1 MKTVH
6 EVSALTGVSIRTLQY
21 YDRIGLLP
29 PAAHSAAGY
38 RLYDDAALRR
48 LQEILLLR
56 ELEFPLR
63 DIRAML
69 ARPDFDRGLALRQQL
84 TLLRLKKEHIEN
96 LITLAEELQSKG
108 EHTMDFKAFDKSR
121 LTQYAEEA
129 KRTWG
134 GTAAYREYEEK
145 SAGRSDEQQTALG
158 QGLMALFAEFGER
171 KALSPDAPEVRAQVK
186 KLQSYITEH
195 YYTCTD
201 AILRGL
207 GGMYAAGG
215 EFTANI
221 DAAGGEGTAAF
232 VRRAIEAYCAEH

>member
-6 EVSALTGVSIRTLQY
+6 EVSSLTGVSIRTLQY

-29 PAAHSAAGY
+29 PAAYSASGY
-38 RLYDDAALRR
+38 RLYDDASLRR

-69 ARPDFDRGLALRQQL
+69 AQPDFDRERALCQQL

-96 LITLAEELQSKG
+96 LIALVEDLQSKG
-108 EHTMDFKAFDKSR
+108 EHTMDFQAFDKSR
-121 LTQYAEEA
+121 LAQYAEEA

-158 QGLMALFAEFGER
+158 QGLMALFAEFGEM

-186 KLQSYITEH
+186 KLQSYITGH

-201 AILRGL
+201 AILHGL
-207 GGMYAAGG
+207 GKLYAAGG

-232 VRRAIEAYCAEH
+232 VSRAIEACCAER